1 MSEGKAGEKSP
12 QLEMFAVW
20 QKMMS
25 ESMETLLRSPLF
37 LATMGKGLE
46 NSLVFKEQI
55 DKSLQA
61 YLQALNLPS
70 TKDVQRVLEGL
81 RRLQAEVE
89 ALRAKVDQ
97 LLETPAARKGSR
109 PAKRQEPRRR
119 RSGRRTGSD

>member
-1 MSEGKAGEKSP
+1 MSDEKTGEKEP

-25 ESMETLLRSPLF
+25 GGMENFLRNPLL

-46 NSLVFKEQI
+46 DSAAFKEQI

-70 TKDVQRVLEGL
+70 TRDVQGVLEGL
-81 RRLQAEVE
+81 RTLQGEVE
-89 ALRAKVDQ
+89 ALKAQIDQ
-97 LLETPAARKGSR
+97 LLRTPGSRKGSGAAR
-109 PAKRQEPRRR
+109 RQTARRR
-119 RSGRRTGSD
+119 RGDGRAGSN